1 MYDYHLVA
9 QAMLAKGD
17 QIGPVQAETLARA
30 ASMASEGF
38 VT

>member
-17 QIGPVQAETLARA
+17 QIGPVQAETPARVA
-30 ASMASEGF
+30 GMASEEF
-38 VT
+38 AT